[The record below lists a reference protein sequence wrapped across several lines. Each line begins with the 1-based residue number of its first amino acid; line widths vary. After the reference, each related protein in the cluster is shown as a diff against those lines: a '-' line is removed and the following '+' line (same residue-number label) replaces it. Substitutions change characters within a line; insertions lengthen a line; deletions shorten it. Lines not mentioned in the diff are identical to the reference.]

1 MNYWLSQLG
10 SANPLSTETPLI
22 KEKLLLSEHAST
34 SIHLGEVPIP
44 LTVKMGGGGQ
54 IWIYIRY
61 IYKMLKWH
69 DLLALCL
76 HVHIIAFQY

>member
-44 LTVKMGGGGQ
+44 LTVKMGGGSDLDLYK
-54 IWIYIRY
+54 IYI
-61 IYKMLKWH
+61 
-69 DLLALCL
+69 
-76 HVHIIAFQY
+76 